1 MAGASVLYAGWVE
14 ADRFF
19 NARTILLNQIQKDHG
34 IRLKIENPVVVSKG
48 VLRVDKS
55 EVSLGVHGSGVLEK
69 IVLENH
75 NLLIASAQL
84 QVFED
89 NPTQWVYGLC
99 GDGSNVQITIEQLTV
114 KTAIGKT
121 YSLGKFIISST
132 PDQGLKGVCDSFTVS
147 QYNDQKYL
155 AEGDLASLL
164 PAFEN
169 RLLSSFV
176 KFTVGKNS
184 REVNGIGA
192 VNGEINS
199 LDSLLFQIHRPLA
212 INFTWRGKS
221 ARGFAQID
229 GLDVEILLAPEQV
242 SLKFFGKG
250 KGFDWQGQINDQEE
264 SYQIVGD
271 GEITIQEILKAGSFS
286 EKYKLPESWSQKIKG
301 VCELKRDRKN
311 GRLEFTIPSISK
323 REILEEVLP

>member
-19 NARTILLNQIQKDHG
+19 NVRTILLNQVQKDHG
-34 IRLKIENPVVVSKG
+34 IRLKIESPVVVTKG
-48 VLRVDKS
+48 ILRVDKS
-55 EVSLGVHGSGVLEK
+55 EISLGVHGSGVLEK

-75 NLLIASAQL
+75 SLLIASAQL

-89 NPTQWVYGLC
+89 NPTQWVFGLC
-99 GDGSNVQITIEQLTV
+99 GAGLNVQITIEELTV
-114 KTAIGKT
+114 KTASGKT
-121 YSLGKFIISST
+121 YNLGKFVINRMD
-132 PDQGLKGVCDSFTVS
+132 DQGLKGVCEAFTVS

-164 PAFEN
+164 PAFEH

-176 KFTVGKNS
+176 KFNVSKNS
-184 REVNGIGA
+184 QEVNGIGA
-192 VNGEINS
+192 VNGEIIS

-221 ARGFAQID
+221 VRGFAQID
-229 GLDVEILLAPEQV
+229 GLDVELLLAPEQV
-242 SLKFFGKG
+242 ALKFFGKG

-264 SYQIVGD
+264 SYQLVGD
-271 GEITIQEILKAGSFS
+271 GEITMQEILKAGSFS

-323 REILEEVLP
+323 REILEEILP